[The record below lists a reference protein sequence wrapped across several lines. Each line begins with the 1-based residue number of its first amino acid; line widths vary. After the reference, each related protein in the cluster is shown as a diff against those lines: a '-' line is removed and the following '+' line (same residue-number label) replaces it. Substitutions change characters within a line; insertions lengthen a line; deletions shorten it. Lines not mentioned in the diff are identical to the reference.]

1 MEIVVLTVVVVVVNV
16 MKVGN
21 VAVIAFKICTIG
33 DASV

>member
-1 MEIVVLTVVVVVVNV
+1 MEIVVLTVVVVVNV

>member
-1 MEIVVLTVVVVVVNV
+1 MEIVVLTVVVVVNV

-21 VAVIAFKICTIG
+21 VAVIVFKICTIG